1 MRLMRELEVFFKP
14 RSVAVI
20 GATPTPGK
28 IGNIVIENLYGEGY
42 DGRIHFVNPNYDEIL
57 GMPCYPKITDCPDGV
72 DLAIVVVPAKIVPDV
87 LEQAGRK
94 KVKGA
99 VVISAGFSEGD
110 QEGRDRENLILEI
123 SKKHGM
129 RIVGPNSLGVISP
142 HHKMNASFARTS
154 PLKGPI
160 AFFSQSGA
168 FCTAAIE
175 YSVREM
181 LGFSAFVSSGNKAD
195 VGDSDLVDHFASD
208 KKTTCIAAYME
219 STKDGHALF
228 DSLKRASKKKP
239 IVILKAGRTE
249 RGAKAA
255 KSHTG
260 ALAGSDSAYDGA
272 FKQTGVYRAKTM
284 FELFDAA
291 QALANQ
297 PPMKGEG
304 VAIVTNAGGMGVIA
318 TDFAF
323 DMNLKL
329 AELSDETLQ
338 DIGKACPPTWSW
350 GNPID
355 IIGDADTSR
364 YAKVLTAVGR
374 APEVKAIMVIAAR
387 QAATNLFQIAK
398 WIAITSKLSGKPT
411 VACFAGIFD
420 QESEQYLDSRGI
432 PVMSVPERGITALH
446 ALSERGKWLDKMGI
460 DHPEPKKDGCR
471 SERGKG
477 RTK

>member
-1 MRLMRELEVFFKP
+1 MRLMRELGVFFDPK
-14 RSVAVI
+14 SVAVI

-28 IGNIVIENLYGEGY
+28 VGNIVIENLYGEGY
-42 DGRIHFVNPNYDEIL
+42 PGKVFLVNPNHKEIL
-57 GMPCYPKITDCPDGV
+57 GMPCYPTVLDCPGDV
-72 DLAIVVVPAKIVPDV
+72 DLAVVVVPAKLVPGTMEEV
-87 LEQAGRK
+87 GRK
-94 KVKGA
+94 GTKAA

-110 QEGRDRENLILEI
+110 DEGKAREAAVLDIA
-123 SKKHGM
+123 KKHGI
-129 RIVGPNSLGVISP
+129 RFVGPNSLGVIAP
-142 HHKMNASFARTS
+142 HARLNASFARTT

-195 VGDSDLVDHFASD
+195 IDDSDLIRHFASD
-208 KKTTCIAAYME
+208 DKTSCIAAYME
-219 STKDGHALF
+219 STRDGQAFFDALV
-228 DSLKRASKKKP
+228 DASLKKP

-255 KSHTG
+255 RSHTG
-260 ALAGSDSAYDGA
+260 ALAGSDSAYEGV
-272 FKQTGVYRAKTM
+272 FRQTGVYRAKTM
-284 FELFDAA
+284 YELFDAA

-297 PPMKGEG
+297 PPMDGEG

-318 TDFAF
+318 TDFAN
-323 DMNLKL
+323 DLELQL
-329 AELSDETLQ
+329 ADLSSETLEE
-338 DIGKACPPTWSW
+338 IKKACPPTWNP
-350 GNPID
+350 GNPVD
-355 IIGDADTSR
+355 IIGDADTAR
-364 YAKVLTAVGR
+364 YANVLTAVGK

-398 WIAITSKLSGKPT
+398 WIAITARISGKPT

-420 QESEQYLDSRGI
+420 QESEQFLDSRGI

-446 ALSERGKWLDKMGI
+446 ALSERGRWLKKNGVDIPRRAPNGWS
-460 DHPEPKKDGCR
+460 DLPE
-471 SERGKG
+471 
-477 RTK
+477 